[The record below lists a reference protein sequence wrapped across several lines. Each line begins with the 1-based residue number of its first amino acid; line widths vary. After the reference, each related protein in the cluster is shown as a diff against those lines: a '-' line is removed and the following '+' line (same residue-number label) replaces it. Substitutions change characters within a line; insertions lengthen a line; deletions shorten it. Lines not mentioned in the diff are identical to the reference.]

1 MKLSRNKHFNSLCVN
16 LDNKPELIEK
26 MVLKV
31 FKRIGMIKGIVN
43 DNYSEDDILL
53 CLSVLLDIFENGII
67 VNEDYRNELISNV
80 SNLEIV

>member
-31 FKRIGMIKGIVN
+31 FKEPGVIK
-43 DNYSEDDILL
+43 DNYVECDILE